1 MLKEFVHGPIIGFSH
16 PNIANGGEVWGHWG
30 ATPTGTVASNM
41 YLSHFNLIRISLAA
55 KERECAF
62 NDKSMKFSTNVD
74 LLILNDFRYI
84 YLFI

>member
-1 MLKEFVHGPIIGFSH
+1 
-16 PNIANGGEVWGHWG
+16 
-30 ATPTGTVASNM
+30 M

-74 LLILNDFRYI
+74 LLILNDFRYRGHCWKF
-84 YLFI
+84 LGKE